1 MFVSVLFQPVKIG
14 KLEVPNRFVRSATYD
29 GCADKQGR
37 VTAAQVSLFED
48 LAAGGTGLIVT
59 GIAYVHESGRISAF
73 QNSIADDACIDGLQ
87 QLTAAVH
94 AKGVKIAVQLFHAGR
109 EAAGFLKTRNQVAA
123 GPSAVED
130 DPYFKKKCTS
140 LTQNEI
146 EEIATAFGTAAKR
159 ARAAGFDAVQLH
171 AAHAYLPAQFLSPWS
186 NRRQDKWGGSLENR
200 LRFHKTVYEQMR
212 AAVGKDYPV
221 LVKLGVRDG
230 FEGGLGFDEG
240 RRAAQM
246 LAGWGF
252 DALEIS
258 SGLRGGKYRETEFKT
273 GINSPGREAYF
284 RDWCRQIKQE
294 VDVPV
299 MMVGGLRSPGIMEE
313 IINNGEADFIAI
325 SRPLIR
331 EPDLIVNWK
340 SGDFRNPSCISCNK
354 CLEALYQ
361 AQPLH
366 CAAQKTQSRV

>member
-37 VTAAQVSLFED
+37 VTSAQVSLFED

-59 GIAYVHESGRISAF
+59 GIAYVHESGRISAY
-73 QNSIADDACIDGLQ
+73 QNSIADDSCIDGLQ
-87 QLTAAVH
+87 QLTTAVH
-94 AKGVKIAVQLFHAGR
+94 AKGAKIAVQLFHAGR
-109 EAAGFLKTRNQVAA
+109 EAAGFLKTRNQIAA

-130 DPYFKKKCTS
+130 DPYFKKQCRR

-146 EEIATAFGTAAKR
+146 GEIAEAFGVAA
-159 ARAAGFDAVQLH
+159 ARAKTAGFDAVQLH

-186 NRRQDKWGGSLENR
+186 NRRQDNWGGSLETR

-212 AAVGKDYPV
+212 AAVGEDYPV

-240 RRAAQM
+240 RNAAQM

-258 SGLRGGKYRETEFKT
+258 SGLRGRKYRETEFKT
-273 GINSPGREAYF
+273 GISSPAREAYF

-299 MMVGGLRSPGIMEE
+299 MMVGGLRSPGLMEE
-313 IINNGEADFIAI
+313 IIDNGEADFIAI

-331 EPDLIVNWK
+331 EPHLIRRWK
-340 SGDFRNPSCISCNK
+340 SGDFQTPACISCNK

-361 AQPLH
+361 GRALH
-366 CAAQKTQSRV
+366 CAAQKRQFRV